1 MNGSRNT
8 GARRRNPHRPLMVLI
23 LLALPIT
30 LLVHAGSGQQAHV
43 RSTANSSPTYDHVW
57 RNQPSPQASPQTIG
71 NVPQAMP
78 IRPLAHTSPT
88 SSVVPATR
96 TFSVAAV
103 PRSVPQANPKRLP
116 IVPPDNADAPGG
128 DRRPDDSV
136 RMSRLPPVLE
146 ALGNA
151 LTPGTAASATQPPAA
166 AEGYKI
172 PVNIAPESGEFDVSS
187 RNGRVSLVA
196 RDTPLSDIMSSIAQG
211 QKLNVVCAED
221 ISARIS
227 ITLHDVTLDDA
238 LTAILST
245 AGYTWIKRNDIIQVT
260 SVSESTNVSPET
272 QGRTTEVFALDYI
285 SAADV
290 DEVVKGLL
298 SPVGQSFPIA
308 GSTTDLRRTKEA
320 VVVEDLP
327 GYLDRIRQYI
337 FQADQPPR
345 QVLIEAH
352 VLEVTLDSNKKCG
365 VNFEL
370 LFDIAGNPIT
380 ISTTGFAN
388 PGAPQAFFAT
398 LAGEHL
404 EGVIEAL
411 QTTTDAK
418 TLASPRVLAVNGQEA
433 RIQIGEQLGFRVIT
447 TTETSTMESVE
458 FLDTGVVLIV
468 TPHISRDNRVLMQ
481 VKPQVSS
488 GAVNPDTGLPE
499 EETTELQ
506 TNILL
511 NDGQGV
517 LIGGLIQEVDSML
530 QNKIPYLGD
539 LWLIGGLFQRHQ
551 VIKERSEIVISL
563 TARVQP
569 YEPCYE
575 EYDSFQMHRSRIPL
589 TQGPLYSYPRPW
601 EPKMPD
607 PYHNPAHFQ

>member
-1 MNGSRNT
+1 
-8 GARRRNPHRPLMVLI
+8 MVLI

-30 LLVHAGSGQQAHV
+30 LLVHAGSGQQAYF
-43 RSTANSSPTYDHVW
+43 RSAGHSSPTYDHAGHH
-57 RNQPSPQASPQTIG
+57 QASPQTTG
-71 NVPQAMP
+71 NLPQKMP
-78 IRPLAHTSPT
+78 IPPSTHKSPT
-88 SSVVPATR
+88 PSVVPAAR
-96 TFSVAAV
+96 TLSVAAA
-103 PRSVPQANPKRLP
+103 PESLPQPNPTRLP
-116 IVPPDNADAPGG
+116 IVPPDNADVPGG
-128 DRRPDDSV
+128 HRSPDDAV

-151 LTPGTAASATQPPAA
+151 LAPGAASRATQPPDAS
-166 AEGYKI
+166 EEYRI
-172 PVNIAPESGEFDVSS
+172 PVNSAPESGEFEVIS
-187 RNGRVSLVA
+187 RNGLVSLVA

-211 QKLNVVCAED
+211 QRLNVVCAED

-227 ITLHDVTLDDA
+227 ITLHDVTLEDA

-260 SVSESTNVSPET
+260 SVSDSTNVSPET
-272 QGRTTEVFALDYI
+272 QGRTTEVFPLDYI

-308 GSTTDLRRTKEA
+308 GSATDLRRTKEA

-365 VNFEL
+365 VNFEH
-370 LFDIAGNPIT
+370 LFDIAGNPVT

-398 LAGEHL
+398 LAGGHL

-511 NDGQGV
+511 SDGQGV
-517 LIGGLIQEVDSML
+517 LIGGLIQEIDSMI

-563 TARVQP
+563 TARVLP
-569 YEPCYE
+569 YEPCYQQYE
-575 EYDSFQMHRSRIPL
+575 DFQAQRSRTPL
-589 TQGPLYSYPRPW
+589 TYGPLYSYPRPW
-601 EPKMPD
+601 EAKLPD
-607 PYHNPAHFQ
+607 PYHNPAHLHSNRSHSIPVPY